1 MELVEKLEH
10 DVWWDLNIWFKDLG
24 QDEDGI
30 NQWEDVLSIS
40 PSIYED
46 YPMHHY
52 TDIVFKTT
60 FAETRYIQSVRPIE
74 QYGDDWFEDLDSFL
88 EVAPPRVAE
97 WLRSL
102 GSAEEYFQK
111 NFVGLV
117 G

>member
-1 MELVEKLEH
+1 MMTK
-10 DVWWDLNIWFKDLG
+10 DTDNVWWDLNIWFVDLG
-24 QDEDGI
+24 HDDNGE
-30 NQWEDVLSIS
+30 NQWEDVLTIA

-46 YPMHHY
+46 FPMHHY

-74 QYGDDWFEDLDSFL
+74 QYGDDWWEDRESFL

-102 GSAEEYFQK
+102 GDPQSYFEK
-111 NFVGLV
+111 HFLSVAG
-117 G
+117 